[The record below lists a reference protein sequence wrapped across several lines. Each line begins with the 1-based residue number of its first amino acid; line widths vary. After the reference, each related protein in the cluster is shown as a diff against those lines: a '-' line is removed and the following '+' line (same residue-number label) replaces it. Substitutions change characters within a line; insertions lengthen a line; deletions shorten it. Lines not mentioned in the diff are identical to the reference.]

1 MPLLPP
7 TAAKLAR
14 HLREIAREIEDQDP
28 QSSFDW
34 SGLKPLL
41 VQLLVQFGPILI
53 QLLID
58 LLSPPTETP

>member
-1 MPLLPP
+1 MLLPP

-34 SGLKPLL
+34 SGLRPLIA
-41 VQLLVQFGPILI
+41 QFLLEFAPIFI

-58 LLSPPTETP
+58 LLSRPTETP